1 MTRPLRLPCLLFGL
15 LLLST
20 APGLS
25 DPARA
30 ICPLREV
37 RAGQRAVAKS
47 VFRGTRIESFNL
59 EILGVLNKYDGT
71 RSVIL
76 ARVLDGPVVTRKS
89 GVIGGMSGSPVYIGG
104 RLAGAIALTWA
115 WSKEPIAGITPIEE
129 MLSALEEQ
137 PTAEKEPDSAGGDSW
152 QPVRLAGE
160 VIGRVRVSPRP
171 PADPDPPGVMTLVP
185 LGGFVQVSGFNS
197 RGIERVSELLE
208 PYGLQVIPGPS
219 GTEERLRP
227 PLVPG
232 AALGATLVRGDFD
245 MTALGTVTLIEGDR
259 VLGFGHPILQ
269 RGTVDLPM
277 TGGYVHDIM
286 PSLYVSNK
294 IMSPTQVVGS
304 IFRDHQSAIAGRI
317 GAKADL
323 LPVSIEVTDKDFG
336 LSRTFEIEV
345 VRLRDLMPG
354 LVASSIMTAVD
365 ETRGRIARGTARVSV
380 EIDAEGHPPIR
391 REEFTYSDF
400 DAAAAASP
408 AVLLPLALF
417 TDSPF
422 GDLRINRL
430 RVRVEAEEVR
440 NTASIERVTVA
451 QSRIAAGDEVTLSV
465 AVRPY
470 GRDMVGVPV
479 QLALPADLPRG
490 QIRVVVTGGGDSDQA
505 RATIG
510 APRPQPVSLGQLL
523 ERYTAEEQG
532 SELVLYA
539 ALPRGGVSL
548 LGEELPDLPL
558 GALDALR
565 ATHPTDLR
573 PSPSLLKVVVPT
585 KWVLTGRQMLALQ
598 VESPIAPGRPGPP
611 RPPMEG
617 PTPKGEEEAGVLG
630 YPSPLPAEQ
639 TALRAPL
646 APEFAAA
653 QSQAAKQGAAEKE
666 EEPKPFTRAPE
677 TWVQANGGD
686 HAEAKLE
693 QVTVDEDGR
702 LSLAPETV
710 DVATLQSDVVWSVAA
725 RDGVVY
731 VGTGSK
737 GIVYRISAEGDVS
750 ELYATGE
757 MNVHALAFNDE
768 GDVYAATSPRGKLF
782 RITGDGSGELV
793 YDSESTY
800 LWCLVVAPDGTI
812 YAGGGSPARVY
823 AIGPDGEARVLAEL
837 PAANVLSLA
846 LSTAGDLYAGTADN
860 GVVYRVRPD
869 GSASAIYQVSGDS
882 ADALALDD
890 KGDLYVSASPGGEIY
905 RIPAEGLPELYCET
919 GQRTIY
925 GLRLLPNGDLV
936 AASGARDLL
945 VRIGSD
951 RKPAVILRADTGLA
965 TAIAQD
971 GGAIFVGSSAPC
983 SIRKLG
989 PDLATS
995 GRLESGMLDAGDTAR
1010 WGRLDWMAEAPKGTS
1025 VSAETRSGDSPIPDD
1040 HWRGWADVTAGIIA
1054 SPPARYLQYRLTL
1067 ATEETPTAPVVQQIR
1082 VSHQPR
1088 NGRPVCA
1095 LKAPSGGDYLS
1106 KKQAI
1111 TWQARDP
1118 DKDTLMFEVAIS
1130 PDLGKTWKQL
1140 KQDLRESKHEWDT
1153 TKQKDG
1159 RYLLRLTASDGLSVP
1174 SEPLSAEVS
1183 IGVWVDN
1190 TAPEVGLLKS
1200 SLVVGED
1207 RRAVVAGWARDALSP
1222 IQSVEYRVDEGN
1234 WKSVALGSVESSLA
1248 GAYVADLSVSTEV
1261 LKAGS
1266 HSLQVRAFD
1275 AAGNLATDSLPVKV
1289 EKGEKEAAEEA
1300 EEAAGAEAEEGEDVT
1315 AVEAEEG
1322 APDETAEEA
1331 TVEGDEEAGE
1341 DEAADE
1347 GTGEDEAADE
1357 ETGDEGAADE
1367 GAVVAPDGEAETAP
1381 QSDEAAAPAE

>member
-1 MTRPLRLPCLLFGL
+1 MTRPLRSACLLFGL
-15 LLLST
+15 LFLST

-25 DPARA
+25 DPAPA
-30 ICPLREV
+30 IYPLREV

-47 VFRGTRIESFNL
+47 VFRGTRVESFNL
-59 EILGVLNKYDGT
+59 EVLGVLNKYDGT

-89 GVIGGMSGSPVYIGG
+89 GVLGGMSGSPVYIGG

-115 WSKEPIAGITPIEE
+115 YSKEPIAGITPIEE
-129 MLSALEEQ
+129 MLPALAEQ
-137 PTAEKEPDSAGGDSW
+137 PATEQEPGSTGGDRW

-160 VIGRVRVSPRP
+160 VISRVRVSSRP

-185 LGGFVQVSGFNS
+185 LSGFVQVSGFNS

-208 PYGLQVIPGPS
+208 PYGLQAIPGPS
-219 GTEERLRP
+219 GSEEQMRP

-245 MTALGTVTLIEGDR
+245 MTALGTVTLVEGDR

-269 RGTVDLPM
+269 RGAVDLPM

-294 IMSPTQVVGS
+294 IMSPTQVVGRV
-304 IFRDHQSAIAGRI
+304 FRDHQSAIAGRI
-317 GAKADL
+317 GGKADL
-323 LPVSIEVTDKDFG
+323 LPVSIEVTDTDSG
-336 LSRTFEIEV
+336 RSRAFEIEV
-345 VRLRDLMPG
+345 VRLRNLMPG
-354 LVASSIMTAVD
+354 LVASSILTAVD
-365 ETRGRIARGTARVSV
+365 ETRGRIARGTARVFV
-380 EIDAEGHPPIR
+380 ELDAEGHPPIR
-391 REEFTYSDF
+391 REEFMYSDY

-451 QSRIAAGDEVTLSV
+451 QSRISAGDEITLSV

-470 GRDMVGVPV
+470 GRDMVEVPV

-490 QIRVVVTGGGDSDQA
+490 QIRVSVTGGGDSDQA

-523 ERYTAEEQG
+523 ERYTAEEKG
-532 SELVLYA
+532 SELVVYA

-548 LGEELPDLPL
+548 LGEELPDLPRS
-558 GALDALR
+558 ALDALR
-565 ATHPTDLR
+565 ATHRTDLR

-585 KWVLTGRQMLALQ
+585 QWVLTGRQMLALQ
-598 VESPIAPGRPGPP
+598 IESPIAPGRPGPP
-611 RPPMEG
+611 RPPIEG
-617 PTPKGEEEAGVLG
+617 PPPKGEEEAVVFGF
-630 YPSPLPAEQ
+630 PSPLPAEQ
-639 TALRAPL
+639 TALRSPV

-653 QSQAAKQGAAEKE
+653 QRQAANQGAAKKE

-677 TWVQANGGD
+677 AWVQADGSD

-693 QVTVDEDGR
+693 QVTVREDGR

-710 DVATLQSDVVWSVAA
+710 DVATLESDVVWSVAA
-725 RDGVVY
+725 RGGVAY

-737 GIVYRISAEGDVS
+737 GLVYRISAEGDVS

-757 MNVHALAFNDE
+757 MNVHALALDDE

-782 RITGDGSGELV
+782 RIAGDGSGELV

-800 LWCLVVAPDGTI
+800 LWCLVVGPDGTI

-890 KGDLYVSASPGGEIY
+890 EGNLYVSASPGGAIY

-919 GQRTIY
+919 RQRTIY
-925 GLRLLPNGDLV
+925 GLRVLPNGDLV
-936 AASGARDLL
+936 VASGSRDLL
-945 VRIGSD
+945 ARIGSD
-951 RKPAVILRADTGLA
+951 RKPEVILRADAGLA
-965 TAIAQD
+965 TALAQD

-983 SIRKLG
+983 SVRKLG

-995 GRLESGMLDAGDTAR
+995 GRLESTMLDAGDTAR
-1010 WGRLDWMAEAPKGTS
+1010 WGRMDWMAEAPEGTG
-1025 VSAETRSGDSPIPDD
+1025 VSAETRSGDSPMPDD
-1040 HWRGWADVTAGIIA
+1040 HWSGWTDVTAGIIA

-1067 ATEETPTAPVVQQIR
+1067 TTEETPTAPVVQQIR
-1082 VSHQPR
+1082 VSHRPR
-1088 NGRPVCA
+1088 NGRPMCA
-1095 LKAPSGGDYLS
+1095 LKTPSGGDYLS
-1106 KKQAI
+1106 KKQAMA
-1111 TWQARDP
+1111 WQARDP
-1118 DKDTLMFEVAIS
+1118 DKDTLTFEVAIS
-1130 PDLGKTWKQL
+1130 ADLGKTWKQL
-1140 KQDLRESKHEWDT
+1140 KQDLREPKYEWDT

-1159 RYLLRLTASDGLSVP
+1159 RYLLRLTASDSLSVP

-1190 TAPEVGLLKS
+1190 TAPEIGLLKS

-1207 RRAVVAGWARDALSP
+1207 RRAAVAGWARDALSP
-1222 IQSVEYRVDEGN
+1222 IQSVEYRVDEEK
-1234 WKSVALGSVESSLA
+1234 WRSVALGSVESSLA
-1248 GAYVADLSVSTEV
+1248 GAYVADLSVTTEA

-1266 HSLQVRAFD
+1266 HSLDVRVFD
-1275 AAGNLATDSLPVKV
+1275 AAGNVATDSLPVKV
-1289 EKGEKEAAEEA
+1289 EKGEEEAGAEAAAEED
-1300 EEAAGAEAEEGEDVT
+1300 EDAAAAEAEEGEDVT
-1315 AVEAEEG
+1315 AAEADEDASGEAEE
-1322 APDETAEEA
+1322 EA
-1331 TVEGDEEAGE
+1331 AVEGDEEAGE
-1341 DEAADE
+1341 DE
-1347 GTGEDEAADE
+1347 GGDE
-1357 ETGDEGAADE
+1357 ETGEEGAVDEGAA
-1367 GAVVAPDGEAETAP
+1367 VAPDDEAETAP